1 LGIGRAIQCIR
12 IIKAISSI
20 FYEAIGTFRTGDMMY
35 RAVMFFQRAA
45 SSLQWSAKTYGL
57 GQILRP
63 VAGYIMLLLIDNYDS
78 FVHNLARY
86 FERLGQPTVVVRNDS
101 IDVTEARALR
111 PAAIV
116 LSPGPCTPREAG
128 ASLELVRE
136 LHGNLPMLGVCLGHQ
151 VIAEALGGTIV
162 RAPLP
167 VHGQA
172 SEIRHD
178 GSPFFHGLPPKFR
191 VGRYHSLV
199 AEPAS
204 LGEPLRPT
212 AWTAEGVVMAF
223 EHKQLPVF
231 GVQFHPES
239 ILTEYGYEML
249 ANFLRLAGIGCSA
262 NTSEL
267 AAFERPSVVST
278 TRPLPSQPV
287 TF

>member
-1 LGIGRAIQCIR
+1 MQRQLGVGRFVWPLAD
-12 IIKAISSI
+12 
-20 FYEAIGTFRTGDMMY
+20 Y
-35 RAVMFFQRAA
+35 V
-45 SSLQWSAKTYGL
+45 
-57 GQILRP
+57 
-63 VAGYIMLLLIDNYDS
+63 MLLLIDNYDS
-78 FVHNLARY
+78 FVRNLARY

-101 IDVTEARALR
+101 IDVAMARALK

-128 ASLELVRE
+128 VSLELVRG
-136 LHGNLPMLGVCLGHQ
+136 LHGDVPMLGVCLGHQ
-151 VIAEALGGTIV
+151 VIAEALGAQIV
-162 RAPLP
+162 RAPVP

-178 GSPFFHGLPPKFR
+178 GSPLFHGLPPAIR

-212 AWTAEGVVMAF
+212 AWTADGVVMAF
-223 EHKQLPVF
+223 EHRQLPVY

-249 ANFLRLAGIGCSA
+249 ANFLRLAGIECSA
-262 NTSEL
+262 DTSAL
-267 AAFERPSVVST
+267 AAFERPSAVTS
-278 TRPLPSQPV
+278 RPSLPSQPV

>member
-1 LGIGRAIQCIR
+1 
-12 IIKAISSI
+12 
-20 FYEAIGTFRTGDMMY
+20 
-35 RAVMFFQRAA
+35 
-45 SSLQWSAKTYGL
+45 
-57 GQILRP
+57 
-63 VAGYIMLLLIDNYDS
+63 MLLLIDNYDS

-86 FERLGQPTVVVRNDS
+86 FERLGQRTVVARNDS
-101 IDVTEARALR
+101 LHVAQARALK
-111 PAAIV
+111 PDAIV

-136 LHGNLPMLGVCLGHQ
+136 LHAEVPMLGVCLGHQ
-151 VIAEALGGTIV
+151 VIAEAFGGRIV
-162 RAPLP
+162 RAPVP

-178 GSPFFHGLPPKFR
+178 GSPLFHGLPQTMR

-204 LGEPLRPT
+204 LGEMLRPT
-212 AWTAEGVVMAF
+212 AWTTDGVVMAF
-223 EHKQLPVF
+223 EHRQLPVY

-249 ANFLRLAGIGCSA
+249 ANFLRLAGIGCSV

-267 AAFERPSVVST
+267 ATRERPSMVT
-278 TRPLPSQPV
+278 PRRLLPSQPV

>member
-1 LGIGRAIQCIR
+1 
-12 IIKAISSI
+12 
-20 FYEAIGTFRTGDMMY
+20 
-35 RAVMFFQRAA
+35 
-45 SSLQWSAKTYGL
+45 
-57 GQILRP
+57 
-63 VAGYIMLLLIDNYDS
+63 MLLLIDNYDS

-86 FERLGQPTVVVRNDS
+86 FERLGQRTVVARNDS
-101 IDVTEARALR
+101 LHVAQARALK
-111 PAAIV
+111 PDAIV

-136 LHGNLPMLGVCLGHQ
+136 LHAEVPMLGVCLGHQ
-151 VIAEALGGTIV
+151 VIAEAFGGRIV
-162 RAPLP
+162 RAPVP

-178 GSPFFHGLPPKFR
+178 GSPLFQGLPPTMR

-199 AEPAS
+199 AEPDS
-204 LGEPLRPT
+204 LGEMLRPT
-212 AWTAEGVVMAF
+212 AWTTDGVVMAF
-223 EHKQLPVF
+223 EHRQLPVY

-249 ANFLRLAGIGCSA
+249 ANFLRLAGIGCSV

-267 AAFERPSVVST
+267 ATRERPSMVT
-278 TRPLPSQPV
+278 PRRLLPSQPV

>member
-1 LGIGRAIQCIR
+1 MTGLLVVQCTN
-12 IIKAISSI
+12 KYGSTSSD
-20 FYEAIGTFRTGDMMY
+20 T
-35 RAVMFFQRAA
+35 Q
-45 SSLQWSAKTYGL
+45 
-57 GQILRP
+57 P
-63 VAGYIMLLLIDNYDS
+63 MLLLIDNYDS

-86 FERLGQPTVVVRNDS
+86 FERLGQPTHVVRNDS
-101 IDVTEARALR
+101 IDIRSARDLN

-116 LSPGPCTPREAG
+116 LSPGPCTPQEAG
-128 ASLELVRE
+128 VSLELVHE
-136 LHGNLPMLGVCLGHQ
+136 LHGDVPMLGVCLGHQ
-151 VIAEALGGTIV
+151 VIAEALGAQIV
-162 RAPLP
+162 RGAVP

-178 GSPFFHGLPPKFR
+178 GSPLFHGLPATIR

-212 AWTAEGVVMAF
+212 AWTTDGVVMAF
-223 EHKQLPVF
+223 EHRRLPVY

-239 ILTEYGYEML
+239 ILTEFGYEML

-267 AAFERPSVVST
+267 ATFERPRVVLAP
-278 TRPLPSQPV
+278 RPLPSQPV